1 MLRMVSKLMVEIFSY
16 IFHIRIRSNNL
27 WFGVNQVIDDVV
39 FPSDVLTALEWL
51 ERVHVVIS

>member
-1 MLRMVSKLMVEIFSY
+1 MKKSFQIVTKTFSY
-16 IFHIRIRSNNL
+16 IFHIRIRCNNL

-39 FPSDVLTALEWL
+39 FSGDVLAALDRL